1 MTDPADLTDGRD
13 PIAADPGRFA
23 FALLPGT
30 QVVTRVV
37 VADPDG
43 TIVARVGAVG
53 VVADVEEDGRYCVR
67 FSTGRLG
74 SLTREQLSLR
84 RRMQETSLGPPRD
97 AAATLDTLLDQHL
110 VFRCLIGSQAYGL
123 ARESS
128 DEDRRGIYQAPAS
141 MLWSLQGAPDF
152 LERPETE
159 EAYWELK
166 HFVVLALKANPN
178 TLECLYSPIIEHV
191 AGAGHELLAIR
202 DAFLSKLTYQTYN
215 GYVLSQFRKIEIDLR
230 NHGEPKWKHVM
241 HLIRLLLA
249 GISVLRTGTVAVDVG
264 DHRDRLLAIRDN
276 EVPWEQ
282 IDAWRL
288 ELQRELDEAYATTSL
303 PDLPDHRRVDGFLI
317 DARRAAAA
325 AEDTAGSAS

>member
-1 MTDPADLTDGRD
+1 MS
-13 PIAADPGRFA
+13 AASGGAPGRFP

-37 VADPDG
+37 VADDDG
-43 TIVARVGAVG
+43 TVVARVGAVG
-53 VVADVEEDGRYCVR
+53 VIADTEEDGRYCVR

-74 SLTREQLSLR
+74 LLTRDQLSLR
-84 RRMQETSLGPPRD
+84 RRVQETSLGPPRE
-97 AAATLDTLLDQHL
+97 AAAILDELLTHHL

-123 ARESS
+123 ARASS
-128 DEDRRGIYQAPAS
+128 DEDRRGIFQAPAE

-178 TLECLYSPIIEHV
+178 TLECLYSPIVEHV
-191 AGAGHELLAIR
+191 AGAGEELLAIR
-202 DAFLSKLTYQTYN
+202 DAFVSKLTYQTYN

-230 NHGEPKWKHVM
+230 THGEPKWKHVM

-249 GISVLRTGTVAVDVG
+249 GISVLRTGTVLVDVG
-264 DHRDRLLAIRDN
+264 DHRDHLLAIRDA
-276 EVPWEQ
+276 EMSWEQ

-288 ELQRELDEAYATTSL
+288 ELQRELDEAYATTTL
-303 PDLPDHRRVDGFLI
+303 PDLPDYRRVDRFLI
-317 DARRAAAA
+317 DARRTAARAD
-325 AEDTAGSAS
+325 ET